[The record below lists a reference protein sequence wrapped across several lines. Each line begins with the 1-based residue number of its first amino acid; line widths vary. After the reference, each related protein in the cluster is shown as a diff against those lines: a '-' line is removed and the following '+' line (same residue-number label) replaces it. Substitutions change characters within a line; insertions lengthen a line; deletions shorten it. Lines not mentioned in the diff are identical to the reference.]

1 MCCVHTYTHSIYVY
15 TFNLICIY
23 VYIQLN
29 DLEWNGFR
37 SFLMEMKWQ
46 RTLSIQ
52 FKHCS
57 DFNIHFRKILYTC
70 EKNKKN
76 NEKQNSENSM
86 PALLTDA
93 SRIVMCVTYLLE

>member
-1 MCCVHTYTHSIYVY
+1 MYVCAVYIHTHSIYVY

-52 FKHCS
+52 FKHRS
-57 DFNIHFRKILYTC
+57 DFNKFILERFYIPAKRIKRTM
-70 EKNKKN
+70 KNKTVRT
-76 NEKQNSENSM
+76 
-86 PALLTDA
+86 ACLHF
-93 SRIVMCVTYLLE
+93 